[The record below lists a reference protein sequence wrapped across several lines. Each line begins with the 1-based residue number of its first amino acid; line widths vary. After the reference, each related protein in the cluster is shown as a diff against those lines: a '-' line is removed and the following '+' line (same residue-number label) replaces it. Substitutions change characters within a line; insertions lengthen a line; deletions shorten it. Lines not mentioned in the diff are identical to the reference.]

1 MSVYPT
7 LKPTKVQH
15 FYQFRLGLC
24 TSFDRSLRSGKGLTP
39 LETVLRGFA
48 VAPQKTVQYCTLE
61 LSAYCK
67 FFSPRRAK
75 YLNNKELRYFAIFT
89 HLIRENLF

>member
-61 LSAYCK
+61 QSAYCK
-67 FFSPRRAK
+67 FFSP
-75 YLNNKELRYFAIFT
+75 LVHNIFFECEMKILCNF
-89 HLIRENLF
+89 HFSSS